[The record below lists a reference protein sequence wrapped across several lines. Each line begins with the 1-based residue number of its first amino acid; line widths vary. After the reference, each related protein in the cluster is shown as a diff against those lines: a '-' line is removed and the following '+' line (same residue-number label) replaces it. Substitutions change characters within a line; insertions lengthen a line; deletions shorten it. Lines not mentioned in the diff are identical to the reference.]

1 MLWSTKNPPSRVK
14 CQHILSKTG
23 KPEALMFLALI
34 FKMKIKAFVKYYIEE
49 FRKEGW
55 EMETFINA
63 FPTLQTVYL
72 PSCWGCVYL
81 YTRCRYDRLTGRHTP
96 GDVGHTSCCAGS
108 TFSPARKLEQGWSS
122 RQGCKNLSPAL
133 SKSFPRRRFHHK
145 HIGKALAHMMRPRV
159 GSEAA
164 AELCWV
170 LRHSSWIWDSLVR
183 QPTSK
188 RPRQMQTRARCRL
201 GTKES
206 LLPSVLHSY
215 EIVDMFLKKILQ
227 NLIPGRIVSV
237 SQMC

>member
-1 MLWSTKNPPSRVK
+1 MHFLHCRQSICQAAEVVCIYTLAADTTGWQAGIHPGMLV
-14 CQHILSKTG
+14 
-23 KPEALMFLALI
+23 
-34 FKMKIKAFVKYYIEE
+34 
-49 FRKEGW
+49 
-55 EMETFINA
+55 
-63 FPTLQTVYL
+63 TLL
-72 PSCWGCVYL
+72 
-81 YTRCRYDRLTGRHTP
+81 
-96 GDVGHTSCCAGS
+96 AGS
-108 TFSPARKLEQGWSS
+108 IFSPARKLEQGWSS

-133 SKSFPRRRFHHK
+133 SKRFPRRRFHHK

-159 GSEAA
+159 GSEAV

-170 LRHSSWIWDSLVR
+170 LRHGSWIWDSLVR

-206 LLPSVLHSY
+206 LLPSVLHSC